1 MEKEKFD
8 FEEFARQ
15 AAEQLKQKKPLTGND
30 GVFTPLLK
38 RILEAAM
45 EGEMDA
51 HLEDTRTTEKNR
63 RNGRARKNIQ
73 SSLGGFEIFTPGT
86 GMRRL
91 NRWRVEKRQ
100 TTISTDID
108 RQIISLFSMGASY
121 SDIQR
126 HVGEMYGIEISD
138 GTLTAITNR
147 ILPEI
152 KEWQNRPLENIYPVI
167 WLDAMYFKVR
177 EDGVVKTKAIYS
189 ILAVSLEGQKEV
201 IGIYFGD
208 HESASFWR
216 QCAQRSS
223 DKRCC

>member
-51 HLEDTRTTEKNR
+51 HLEDTRTTKKNR

-73 SSLGGFEIFTPGT
+73 SSLGGFEIFTPRDRNAT
-86 GMRRL
+86 FEPMA
-91 NRWRVEKRQ
+91 VEKRQ

-108 RQIISLFSMGASY
+108 RPDHQL
-121 SDIQR
+121 IQYGSQLLR
-126 HVGEMYGIEISD
+126 HP
-138 GTLTAITNR
+138 AAC
-147 ILPEI
+147 
-152 KEWQNRPLENIYPVI
+152 W
-167 WLDAMYFKVR
+167 
-177 EDGVVKTKAIYS
+177 
-189 ILAVSLEGQKEV
+189 
-201 IGIYFGD
+201 GD
-208 HESASFWR
+208 VWH
-216 QCAQRSS
+216 
-223 DKRCC
+223 